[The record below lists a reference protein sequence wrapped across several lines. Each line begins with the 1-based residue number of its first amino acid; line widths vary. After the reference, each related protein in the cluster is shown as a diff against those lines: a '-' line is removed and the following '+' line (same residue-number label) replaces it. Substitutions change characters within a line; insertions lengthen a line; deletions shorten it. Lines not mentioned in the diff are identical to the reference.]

1 MSTGSHVYSI
11 PRSFG
16 FSFDFAFS
24 LLNLHDKKKEVRVKS
39 NTYDSFF
46 YVLIQCFSSRNVTFE
61 HASICVISREVT
73 HGRQVRG
80 ARLVS
85 LATINGE
92 FALRL
97 RAAPSLVLVTR
108 RPGNIPPLRKI
119 KRLCT
124 RGLSSGLYIS
134 WPICTVHTCH
144 CWRFRFLCIS
154 TFVFN
159 NEGFRVCICV

>member
-1 MSTGSHVYSI
+1 MIRIRKYRSSQTRQKRMALSFIFLSSPS
-11 PRSFG
+11 PR
-16 FSFDFAFS
+16 
-24 LLNLHDKKKEVRVKS
+24 
-39 NTYDSFF
+39 
-46 YVLIQCFSSRNVTFE
+46 CSRKITFE
-61 HASICVISREVT
+61 HASHLRDIARN
-73 HGRQVRG
+73 VRG

-85 LATINGE
+85 LATGNGE
-92 FALRL
+92 LARKL

-108 RPGNIPPLRKI
+108 RPGIIPALRKI